1 MDENQ
6 RPFCIYFIFALL
18 LLVVAPLDKSS
29 AALSLELP
37 EAIRFFKSPESL
49 FPSGQASREDLE
61 KNSVSAQTQVD
72 YTALWNKQT
81 YHLKSPQILKE
92 FQLITQAQT
101 LRMTLSRREPRTS
114 AKVVIP
120 VTPAEKVKVIES
132 RQFWTQIEFK
142 KQIGWV
148 PTSDLK
154 PVSEDLG
161 LAMSFVDSFLRK
173 KPNYESEP
181 LTTISKNTFFKN
193 YQVTGQWLQVE
204 YKNKLGFID
213 INHVY
218 LRADFAKWAHHRKMG
233 WIRTKN
239 RENHFLRT
247 EDQILLPLEEI
258 TGLIGGTHRALMLE
272 STPDGPQIRSLVQLK
287 SLEGQQWKSSH
298 LKGHGL
304 VWWKKSDTSLGAAPL
319 ATEAPKTLSTEQIL
333 DKDIFSYSFV
343 DAKSFKGLISARG
356 VYKSNDGLTWQKI
369 ETFAGNNEPV
379 AIIPNKGWYVGA
391 YRSLDEGKTFE
402 PYIRW
407 DKMTESIVTH
417 YSRAPLFMKILKIEG
432 HKNNR
437 LQLTIDAG
445 FRKINLQSSRDQ
457 SEWVVLK

>member
-6 RPFCIYFIFALL
+6 RPFCIYFIFAFL
-18 LLVVAPLDKSS
+18 LLVAAPLDKSL

-49 FPSGQASREDLE
+49 FPSGQASLDDLE
-61 KNSVSAQTQVD
+61 KTSVSAQTQAD
-72 YTALWNKQT
+72 YKALWNKQT
-81 YHLKSPQILKE
+81 YNLKSPQILKE

-120 VTPAEKVKVIES
+120 VTPAEKVKVLES

-142 KQIGWV
+142 KQVGWV

-173 KPNYESEP
+173 KPGYDSEP

-193 YQVTGQWLQVE
+193 YKVTGQWLQVE

-218 LRADFAKWAHHRKMG
+218 LRADFARWAHHRKMG
-233 WIRTKN
+233 WVRTKN
-239 RENHFLRT
+239 RENYFLRT

-258 TGLIGGTHRALMLE
+258 TGLVGDTHRALMIE
-272 STPDGPQIRSLVQLK
+272 SIPDGPQIRSLVQLK
-287 SLEGQQWKSSH
+287 SLDGQQWKSSQ

-304 VWWKKSDTSLGAAPL
+304 VWWKKSDASSGTKPTP
-319 ATEAPKTLSTEQIL
+319 TENAKTITTDQIL

-356 VYKSNDGLTWQKI
+356 VYKSNDGLNWQKI

-407 DKMTESIVTH
+407 DKMTETIVTH
-417 YSRAPLFMKILKIEG
+417 YSRAPLFMKILKIES

-437 LQLTIDAG
+437 LLLTIDAG
-445 FRKINLQSSRDQ
+445 FKKINLQSSRDQ